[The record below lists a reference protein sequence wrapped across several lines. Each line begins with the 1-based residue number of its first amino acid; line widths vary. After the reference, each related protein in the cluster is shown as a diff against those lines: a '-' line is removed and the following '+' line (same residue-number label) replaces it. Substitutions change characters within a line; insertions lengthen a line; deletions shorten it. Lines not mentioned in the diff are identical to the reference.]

1 MTKYIKNILNILF
14 TQYIKRTSLYFFKKN
29 VDLNK
34 YQIELLER
42 KTKELKFKIQL
53 MGLTA

>member
-1 MTKYIKNILNILF
+1 MMKYIKNILNILF